1 VIVMPS
7 FGVLLLTEFVRGVVR
22 VVSLWPFLRTMS
34 GRRAQ
39 AALLAGLALPILG
52 GISSLLLPIDDI
64 LPLEIRRVHIAEIFG
79 SNFLFGVVAASL
91 LVPRTQAVVP
101 AVASARS

>member
-1 VIVMPS
+1 M
-7 FGVLLLTEFVRGVVR
+7 R
-22 VVSLWPFLRTMS
+22 
-34 GRRAQ
+34 GRRAR

-79 SNFLFGVVAASL
+79 SNFLFGVATACL
-91 LVPRTQAVVP
+91 LVPRAEAVVP
-101 AVASARS
+101 VAASARP